1 MENQDGA
8 KDVLSTLGNASLS
21 NNTGSQEHSC
31 SEGISVFTEREE
43 PDAWQTSRVMMITIG
58 EFWLVDM

>member
-21 NNTGSQEHSC
+21 NNTGLWAHSC
-31 SEGISVFTEREE
+31 SEGVSVFTEREE
-43 PDAWQTSRVMMITIG
+43 SDAWQTSSVMMIAI
-58 EFWLVDM
+58 